1 MIHFVGAG
9 SGAVDLIT
17 VRGQKLLEE
26 ADIVVYAGS
35 LVNPELL
42 TVCQK
47 DCQIYN
53 SAKMTLEEVT
63 EVMISG
69 EKQGKKVVRLHTGD
83 PCLYGAIKEQM
94 DLLEKENISYKVC
107 PGVSSFCGAA
117 SALNAEYTLPGISQ
131 SVVIT
136 RMAGRTPVPEKESI
150 ESFAAHQ
157 ATMVIFLSTGML
169 EELSKRLIEGG
180 YQPETPAAI
189 VYKATWEDEKV
200 CRCKVKD
207 LAVTAKEN
215 GITKTALI
223 VIGEVLGGEYERSL
237 LYHPEFTTEFRQ
249 GKGKV
254 YVIGLGPGAEKEMT
268 YQASTAL
275 EKSEVI
281 IGYTVYTG
289 LIRERFPDKK
299 YLSTPMRQE
308 VVRCEMAMDEAMK
321 GRTVAMV
328 CSGDAG
334 IYGMAGILLEIA
346 NEKKAD
352 VEIETVPGVTAASA
366 AASILGAPLM
376 HDFTIISLSDLMTPY
391 SLIMKRVDCAGQGDF
406 IVCLYNPKSKTGTGF
421 GFTDYN
427 AEGFLDAILAALD
440 VYKKNPE
447 EWKNLTAKG
456 MRKNYSWKASSRKYE
471 KLYSD
476 L

>member
-9 SGAVDLIT
+9 PGAEDLIT
-17 VRGQKLLEE
+17 VRGQRYLEQ
-26 ADIVVYAGS
+26 ADVVIYAGS
-35 LVNPELL
+35 LVNPGLL
-42 TVCQK
+42 KSTKETCE
-47 DCQIYN
+47 IYN

-83 PCLYGAIKEQM
+83 PCLYGAIREQM
-94 DLLEKENISYKVC
+94 DHLDELGIVYDSC

-117 SALNAEYTLPGISQ
+117 AALNLEYTLPEVSQ

-136 RMAGRTPVPEKESI
+136 RMEGRTPVPEKESI

-223 VIGEVLGGEYERSL
+223 VVGEVLGGEYERSL

-249 GKGKV
+249 GKGKE
-254 YVIGLGPGAEKEMT
+254 GAGN
-268 YQASTAL
+268 
-275 EKSEVI
+275 V
-281 IGYTVYTG
+281 
-289 LIRERFPDKK
+289 
-299 YLSTPMRQE
+299 
-308 VVRCEMAMDEAMK
+308 
-321 GRTVAMV
+321 
-328 CSGDAG
+328 
-334 IYGMAGILLEIA
+334 
-346 NEKKAD
+346 
-352 VEIETVPGVTAASA
+352 
-366 AASILGAPLM
+366 
-376 HDFTIISLSDLMTPY
+376 
-391 SLIMKRVDCAGQGDF
+391 
-406 IVCLYNPKSKTGTGF
+406 
-421 GFTDYN
+421 
-427 AEGFLDAILAALD
+427 
-440 VYKKNPE
+440 
-447 EWKNLTAKG
+447 
-456 MRKNYSWKASSRKYE
+456 
-471 KLYSD
+471 
-476 L
+476 